1 MKKDEIIS
9 AIGEMSVLELSSL
22 IKELEEKFGVKGAPP
37 MMVSQVV
44 QGPAGGG
51 EEKEEKTTFDVS
63 LASFGENKIQV
74 IKEIRTIL
82 PLGLKEA
89 KELVES
95 APCELK
101 KGISKEEADEIKK
114 KLEAVGAKVEIK

>member
-1 MKKDEIIS
+1 MKKEEIIS
-9 AIGEMSVLELSSL
+9 AIEGMSVLELANL
-22 IKELEEKFGVKGAPP
+22 VKELEEKFGVKASAP
-37 MMVSQVV
+37 MMVGQITGGAAPVSQE
-44 QGPAGGG
+44 Q
-51 EEKEEKTTFDVS
+51 EEKTAFDVFLS
-63 LASFGENKIQV
+63 SFGDNKIQV

-95 APCELK
+95 APCEVK
-101 KGISKEEADEIKK
+101 KGVTKEEGDEIKK